1 LILHVSE
8 GQCKLRSKRPRGGFG
23 GASSASPR
31 PSRRGRSA
39 TSKVI
44 EAIDDVAEVVTGDR
58 GTFYRRDATTPG
70 EALPPVEWQTVK

>member
-23 GASSASPR
+23 GASSASAR

-39 TSKVI
+39 TSK
-44 EAIDDVAEVVTGDR
+44 AIDDVAEVVTGDR